1 MFTTQEFAE
10 GPARRGPHAP
20 RRWLLA
26 AAAAV
31 LIVIVSIVAIALIRD
46 RTTDS
51 ATSTEPGTLA
61 TATPP
66 RELEWKL
73 INGVRLPF
81 GADGPAKVEGPR
93 AHGYTHTPHG
103 ALLAAWQIST
113 RVLTDV
119 RYEQILS
126 TQVRADLGQQQ
137 QLRNA
142 VTQTRNLS
150 PEEFDAAFRQ
160 PVAFQFATYTPTFAR
175 IYFAVPSSKGGYDFQ
190 RRAVLWDGNDWV
202 YQVDSGL
209 PELPNSTALKGFT
222 TF

>member
-1 MFTTQEFAE
+1 MFTTREFAE
-10 GPARRGPHAP
+10 RPASQGPRPS
-20 RRWLLA
+20 RRWLLV

-31 LIVIVSIVAIALIRD
+31 LVVAVGIVLVAVVRD
-46 RTTDS
+46 RSDNS
-51 ATSTEPGTLA
+51 ATPAEPGAVA

-66 RELEWKL
+66 RDLEWKL

-81 GADGPAKVEGPR
+81 GPDGPAEVDGPR
-93 AHGYTHTPHG
+93 AHGYSHTPQG
-103 ALLAAWQIST
+103 ALIAAWQIST
-113 RVLTDV
+113 RVLTDT
-119 RYEQILS
+119 RYEQLLG

-137 QLRNA
+137 QVRNA

-150 PEEFDAAFRQ
+150 PEEFAVVFRQ

-175 IYFAVPSSKGGYDFQ
+175 IYFAVPSNKGGYDFQ

-209 PELPNSTALKGFT
+209 PELPNSTGLKGFT

>member
-1 MFTTQEFAE
+1 MFTTREFAE
-10 GPARRGPHAP
+10 RPAPRGPRLP
-20 RRWLLA
+20 RRWLLVA
-26 AAAAV
+26 VAAV
-31 LIVIVSIVAIALIRD
+31 LVVVVGIVVVALMRD

-51 ATSTEPGTLA
+51 TTPATPGTVA

-66 RELEWKL
+66 RDLEWKL

-81 GADGPAKVEGPR
+81 GADGPAQVDGPR
-93 AHGYTHTPHG
+93 AHGYAHTPQG
-103 ALLAAWQIST
+103 ALIAAWQIST
-113 RVLTDV
+113 RVLTDT
-119 RYEQILS
+119 RFEQLLG

-137 QLRNA
+137 QVRNA
-142 VTQTRNLS
+142 VTRTRNLS
-150 PEEFDAAFRQ
+150 SEEFEAAFRQ

-175 IYFAVPSSKGGYDFQ
+175 IYFAIPSNKGGYDFQ

-209 PELPNSTALKGFT
+209 PELPNSTGLKGFT